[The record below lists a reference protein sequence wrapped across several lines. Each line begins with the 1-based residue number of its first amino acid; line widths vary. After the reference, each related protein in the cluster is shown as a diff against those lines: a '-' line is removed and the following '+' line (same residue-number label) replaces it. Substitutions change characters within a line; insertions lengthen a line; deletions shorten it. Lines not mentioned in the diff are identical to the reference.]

1 MKKLECITKKLKC
14 LAWRTENFFIYNNI
28 TITNMGKII
37 GEGIYQNYQ
46 KTILEKEGETLI
58 PYSRKELGL
67 N

>member
-1 MKKLECITKKLKC
+1 
-14 LAWRTENFFIYNNI
+14 
-28 TITNMGKII
+28 MGKII